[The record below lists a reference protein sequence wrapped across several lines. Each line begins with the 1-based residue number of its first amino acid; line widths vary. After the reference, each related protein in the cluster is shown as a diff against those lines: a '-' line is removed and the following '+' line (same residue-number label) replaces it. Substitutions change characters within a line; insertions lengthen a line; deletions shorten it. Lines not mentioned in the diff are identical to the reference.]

1 MNADERAAIEE
12 SYIKLLRGFLDAL
25 AAPATNGKAKA
36 PIARKQKQPGKRGR
50 PGVPAET
57 VAEMKKLKAAGME
70 VGKIA
75 KKVGLSH
82 FTVYKYT
89 KGQ

>member
-1 MNADERAAIEE
+1 MNTDERAAIEE
-12 SYIKLLRGFLDAL
+12 SYLKMIRGFLDAV
-25 AAPATNGKAKA
+25 ATPATNGKARTPVVAK
-36 PIARKQKQPGKRGR
+36 KQPGKRGR

-57 VAEMKKLKAAGME
+57 VAEMKKLKAEGME